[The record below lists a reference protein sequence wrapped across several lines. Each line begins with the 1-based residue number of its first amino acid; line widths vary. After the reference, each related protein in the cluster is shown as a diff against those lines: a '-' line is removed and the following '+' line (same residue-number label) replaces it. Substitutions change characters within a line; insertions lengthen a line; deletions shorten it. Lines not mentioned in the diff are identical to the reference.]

1 MDGEEG
7 VDSMQQS
14 PLARVR
20 IGPWL
25 FATAAL
31 LVVVGL
37 VWASDWITLQNE
49 RTIYTVDCTGGG
61 WQGKR
66 CSGKLRASDR
76 YLFRALR
83 ARGEVLFWVVG
94 SGEPSGKLAPC
105 AIISGRNWTC
115 KVGPDAARSITLQ
128 MSRGRAVASSDGT
141 TRPFHAVSKWRW
153 YLLRW
158 GIALG
163 HDAAN

>member
-1 MDGEEG
+1 MESEPQ
-7 VDSMQQS
+7 V
-14 PLARVR
+14 PLARMRV
-20 IGPWL
+20 GAWL
-25 FATAAL
+25 FAIAAL
-31 LVVVGL
+31 LVVAGL

-61 WQGKR
+61 WQGRR
-66 CSGKLRASDR
+66 CSGRLKASDR
-76 YLFRALR
+76 YRFRALR

-105 AIISGRNWTC
+105 AIASGRNWTC
-115 KVGPDAARSITLQ
+115 KAGPDSAHSITLQ
-128 MSRGRAVASSDGT
+128 MSKGRAVASRNGT
-141 TRPFHAVSKWRW
+141 TRSFHAIPKWRW